1 MKKKEI
7 KARTPTVKK
16 AEAVKKTGTSY
27 KKKLYRKRTIEEVRR
42 RVNYTVS
49 DAAEP
54 QENDVAGQTVDAAV
68 DTTRYAAGRT
78 SEAVKAYSRKL
89 RDKPKDEEKKHSEGL
104 RSDTHNAEPE
114 KRRTGSQKAQKD
126 RIKKNYAKT
135 AREAQQGARSAGRTT
150 GRTGKK
156 AGEEAKDFVSETLKK
171 AAEYIS
177 EHPIGTVVAAL
188 AFVILLAVM
197 ALFNSFGM
205 VFGSITS
212 GSVSATYTAED
223 VDIYNAEYYFMAKEA
238 DLQNKL
244 NNPSSM
250 YPGYDDY
257 ILDTDAI
264 YHNPWNLT
272 SVLTVMYEDY
282 GSDEVKGTIDTLFAA
297 QYQLSTTSTT
307 ETRYRT
313 EPRTG
318 YIGVA
323 KYDDEGNKIGITYQA
338 YTYYVQV
345 PYEYHVLK
353 ISLRN
358 FGLDTAIRGLGLDSD
373 KMELYE
379 YLNYTNGEREYL
391 F

>member
-16 AEAVKKTGTSY
+16 TGSAY
-27 KKKLYRKRTIEEVRR
+27 RKKLYRKRTIEEVGRR
-42 RVNYTVS
+42 FNYTVS
-49 DAAEP
+49 NTVDG
-54 QENDVAGQTVDAAV
+54 QENDPAGQTVDAAV
-68 DTTRYAAGRT
+68 DATRYAADRT
-78 SEAVKAYSRKL
+78 SEAMKAYSGKL
-89 RDKPKDEEKKHSEGL
+89 RDKPKEEEHKRSERL
-104 RSDTHNAEPE
+104 RSDTYRAESGTTHTE
-114 KRRTGSQKAQKD
+114 ARKVQKD
-126 RIKKNYAKT
+126 RIKKTYAQT
-135 AREAQQGARSAGRTT
+135 AHEAQQGARGAGKTAGR
-150 GRTGKK
+150 RGKK
-156 AGEEAKDFVSETLKK
+156 AAEEAKDYVSELLKK

-177 EHPIGTVVAAL
+177 EHPIGTVAAM
-188 AFVILLAVM
+188 VIFLILMAVM

-205 VFGSITS
+205 IFGSITS

-244 NNPSSM
+244 NNPASM

-307 ETRYRT
+307 EIRYRT

-345 PYEYHVLK
+345 PYEYHILK